1 MDTGTRGLKNSLR
14 WSITLGIC
22 LIIAGILAMG
32 AMLSLLGILAI
43 ASPTFAIKTLTVA
56 LSGALLMGGILRVI
70 YAFETKRARGFWP
83 KLILGILYI
92 VISILLVKGTVSS
105 ILSLTLALGIAIFM
119 EGALEVILAFQ
130 LRPRSNRVWVLF
142 SGIATIILGIFIWSE
157 WPFSTPGL
165 LALLPGISF
174 LTTGIWTLM
183 LSLTSSRTLN
193 QA

>member
-1 MDTGTRGLKNSLR
+1 MDTETRDLKYSLR
-14 WSITLGIC
+14 WSIALGIC

-43 ASPTFAIKTLTVA
+43 ASPTFAIKTLTMA
-56 LSGALLMGGILRVI
+56 LSWALLMGGVLRVI

-92 VISILLVKGTVSS
+92 AVSILLVKDTVSS
-105 ILSLTLALGIAIFM
+105 ILSLTLALGIAIFI

-183 LSLTSSRTLN
+183 LSLTSSKTWN

>member
-1 MDTGTRGLKNSLR
+1 MDTETRDLKYSLR
-14 WSITLGIC
+14 WTIALGIC
-22 LIIAGILAMG
+22 LIIVGILAMG

-43 ASPTFAIKTLTVA
+43 ASPTFAVKTLTVA
-56 LSGALLMGGILRVI
+56 LSWALLMGGVLRVI
-70 YAFETKRARGFWP
+70 YAFETKRARGFWA

-92 VISILLVKGTVSS
+92 TVSLLLLKDTISS
-105 ILSLTLALGIAIFM
+105 IFSLTLALGIAIFM

-142 SGIATIILGIFIWSE
+142 SGFATIILGIFIWSE

-174 LTTGIWTLM
+174 FTTGIWTLM
-183 LSLTSSRTLN
+183 LSLTSSKTLN